1 MDPKGSEWIQMDR
14 VGFRCVPMD
23 PFRAIAQFWNI
34 FMNCSATITR
44 IFKIF
49 GALFLYFEYA
59 SFKYHKQN
67 IRSKK
72 YFDFTPYT
80 DFVRAQLLIGRSPR
94 KLKVILKNVSKI
106 QFYIKISSFDKK
118 I

>member
-1 MDPKGSEWIQMDR
+1 MFAQLREK
-14 VGFRCVPMD
+14 
-23 PFRAIAQFWNI
+23 AQFYNI
-34 FMNCSATITR
+34 LLNCSVTITR

-72 YFDFTPYT
+72 YFDFSPYT
-80 DFVRAQLLIGRSPR
+80 DFVRAQLLIGRSPQ
-94 KLKVILKNVSKI
+94 KLKVMIKNVSKI
-106 QFYIKISSFDKK
+106 QFYIKISMFDKK

>member
-1 MDPKGSEWIQMDR
+1 MVLKRSVFEIQKQRTKNFKDPSYGCGAIHENVPKLR
-14 VGFRCVPMD
+14 NCVK
-23 PFRAIAQFWNI
+23 Q
-34 FMNCSATITR
+34 
-44 IFKIF
+44 
-49 GALFLYFEYA
+49 
-59 SFKYHKQN
+59 KQN

-80 DFVRAQLLIGRSPR
+80 DFLRAQLLIGRSPQ
-94 KLKVILKNVSKI
+94 KLKVMIKNVSKI